1 MSNDVAVTQP
11 PAQNTDTTIIQQL
24 TYTGKSL
31 QLFGLSVS
39 NLFFSFITF
48 GFYHF
53 WAKTKIRRF
62 FHEHIFFMNEPFTY
76 LGTGR
81 ELFVS
86 ALKFIA
92 LFVIPI
98 STLSFVVS
106 IAFHNSWL
114 VFLTPTLYL
123 VLFSCLRIY
132 ATLSGMRYRANR
144 MSWRG
149 LRFALKVKK
158 KDYFTLIIRIFLL
171 NLVTL
176 GLYRPYGDARFL
188 ELFMNN
194 LAYGNQNF
202 RFKGDPR
209 DLTSGYI
216 IYWLLIPFT
225 LGASLNWYNAKLYR
239 YIAKST
245 RHGLVEFRYNI
256 TGGELYWL
264 GISNFLLI
272 IFSFYLL
279 YPFTMQRKMIQFIET
294 LRIRGTPDFANIKK
308 APTEKN
314 AAGMADY
321 LGADEDFGFL

>member
-1 MSNDVAVTQP
+1 MSNDVTATQQ

-24 TYTGKSL
+24 TYTGTGS
-31 QLFGLSVS
+31 QLFVIWIG
-39 NLFFSFITF
+39 NLFFSFITL

-53 WAKTKIRRF
+53 WAKTKIRRY
-62 FHEHIFFMNEPFTY
+62 FHEHTLFMNEPFTY

-86 ALKFIA
+86 ALKFVF

-98 STLSFVVS
+98 STLSFVAS
-106 IAFHNSWL
+106 IVFRNSWL
-114 VFLTPTLYL
+114 VFVTPALYL
-123 VLFSCLRIY
+123 VLFSCLQIY

-158 KDYFTLIIRIFLL
+158 KDYLTLIIRIFLL

-202 RFKGDPR
+202 RFKGDHR

-239 YIAKST
+239 HIAKST

-264 GISNFLLI
+264 GVSNWFI
-272 IFSFYLL
+272 MIFSFYLL
-279 YPFTMQRKMIQFIET
+279 YPFTMHRKMNQFIET

-308 APTEKN
+308 ASAEKN

-321 LGADEDFGFL
+321 LGADEDFGF